1 LKIVV
6 FLATALLSAASASA
20 NDWEKFYRP
29 AVDPSLVIP
38 STVEA
43 EQVPF
48 TGNIEQDSDAMWR
61 RGFIAIGYSY
71 FNSANSKT
79 KDALRLAKK
88 LKARFVA
95 IATELTSSETR
106 SVPITTPTTSTTFS
120 SGRANVTGSRG
131 SATGNYSG
139 TSTTTGTQTT
149 YFPMTVNRFDKLAIY
164 YAEVPKNGLGALT
177 RELNA
182 QEVAQFETR
191 RGFVVRSV
199 RDGSP
204 AYNADVLPGDIVL
217 KINGLPADSAAWEAA
232 MQTNQSIKIDLHR
245 KGSMRQIEVTVPA
258 DWR

>member
-1 LKIVV
+1 MKIFI
-6 FLATALLSAASASA
+6 FLATALLSTAAASA

-48 TGNIEQDSDAMWR
+48 TGNIEQDADAMWR
-61 RGFIAIGYSY
+61 RGFIAIGFSY

-79 KDALRLAKK
+79 KDAFRLAKK

-95 IATELTSSETR
+95 IATELTSSQTQ
-106 SVPITTPTTSTTFS
+106 SIPITTPTISTSYS
-120 SGRANVTGSRG
+120 SGTANVSGSRG
-131 SATGNYSG
+131 YATGNYSG
-139 TSTTTGTQTT
+139 TTTTTSSQTT

-204 AYNADVLPGDIVL
+204 AYNADILPGDIVL
-217 KINGLPADSAAWEAA
+217 KINDLPADHAAWQAA

-245 KGSMRQIEVTVPA
+245 KGSMRRIEVTVPA

>member
-6 FLATALLSAASASA
+6 FLAAALLSAASASA

-79 KDALRLAKK
+79 KDAFRLAKK

-120 SGRANVTGSRG
+120 SGTANVTGSRG

-164 YAEVPKNGLGALT
+164 YAEVPK
-177 RELNA
+177 
-182 QEVAQFETR
+182 
-191 RGFVVRSV
+191 
-199 RDGSP
+199 
-204 AYNADVLPGDIVL
+204 
-217 KINGLPADSAAWEAA
+217 K
-232 MQTNQSIKIDLHR
+232 
-245 KGSMRQIEVTVPA
+245 
-258 DWR
+258 